1 MENLIHYVLGVLS
14 VLAITGVY
22 NMFKT
27 KSQVKNLYKE
37 VEDLQYVINDIE
49 TEASKVEDQLHRRI
63 DQEIDRLDKLTEELY
78 KYVDSRTDKME
89 SRTDSKFNE
98 NSKFADLIQH
108 AIEKLQ
114 YQVSEVQVTLE
125 NELNKNN
132 N

>member
-27 KSQVKNLYKE
+27 KSQVKDLYE
-37 VEDLQYVINDIE
+37 EIEDLQDIINDIE
-49 TEASKVEDQLHRRI
+49 TEAGNVEDQLDRRI
-63 DQEIDRLDKLTEELY
+63 DQEIDRTDKQIEDLY

-89 SRTDSKFNE
+89 SRTDSKFND
-98 NSKFADLIQH
+98 NTAFVDLMRH

-114 YQVSEVQVTLE
+114 YQLA
-125 NELNKNN
+125 ELKVEFDKQINNK
-132 N
+132 

>member
-27 KSQVKNLYKE
+27 KSQVKQLYRE
-37 VEDLQYVINDIE
+37 VEDLQNIINNIE
-49 TEASKVEDQLHRRI
+49 TETGKAEDHLDRRI
-63 DQEIDRLDKLTEELY
+63 DQEIDRVDTLSEDLY
-78 KYVDSRTDKME
+78 KYIDSRTDKME
-89 SRTDSKFNE
+89 SRCDSKFND
-98 NSKFADLIQH
+98 NTAFVDLMQH

>member
-1 MENLIHYVLGVLS
+1 MEQTIAFVLGVLL
-14 VLAITGVY
+14 VLALAGVY

-27 KSQVKNLYKE
+27 KSQVKNLYRE

-49 TEASKVEDQLHRRI
+49 AEAGKNEDQLHRRI
-63 DQEIDRLDKLTEELY
+63 DQEIDRVDKLIEDLY

-89 SRTDSKFNE
+89 SRTDSKFND
-98 NSKFADLIQH
+98 NTAFVDLMQH

>member
-1 MENLIHYVLGVLS
+1 MEQIIAFVLGVLF
-14 VLAITGVY
+14 VLAINGVY

-27 KSQVKNLYKE
+27 KSQVKDLCE
-37 VEDLQYVINDIE
+37 EIEDLQDIINDIE
-49 TEASKVEDQLHRRI
+49 TEIGKNEDQLDRRI
-63 DQEIDRLDKLTEELY
+63 DQEIDRVDKLIEELY
-78 KYVDSRTDKME
+78 RYVDSRTDKME
-89 SRTDSKFNE
+89 SRTDSKFND
-98 NSKFADLIQH
+98 NTAFVDLMQH